1 MEQVVIGLVMALL
14 KVVPPLIVSI
24 RASKAL
30 SDEEKK
36 AALDALS
43 AELDDVRARVAA
55 VKFRDV

>member
-1 MEQVVIGLVMALL
+1 MEQVVIGLVMALI

>member
-36 AALDALS
+36 SALDALS

-55 VKFRDV
+55 VKFREV